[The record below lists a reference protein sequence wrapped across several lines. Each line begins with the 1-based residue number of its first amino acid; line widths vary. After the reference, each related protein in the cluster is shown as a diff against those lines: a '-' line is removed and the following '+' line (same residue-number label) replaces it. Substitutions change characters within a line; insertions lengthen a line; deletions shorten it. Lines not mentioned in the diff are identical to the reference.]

1 VLQQYSIQNIAGIIH
16 ANFTQHAT
24 ETSIAELL
32 IDSRAITNADTSL
45 FFAIVGQR
53 NNGHKYINELYQ
65 KGVRNFVVQAK
76 VDVSKLHNANILEV
90 KDTLHALQML
100 ATHKRRQFQIPVIG
114 ITGSNGKTIIKEWL
128 YQLLYN
134 NNTICRSPKS
144 YNSQVGVPLSVWQ
157 LNNDDTLGI
166 FEAGISQKNEMQLL
180 ENIIKPTI
188 GVFTNIGNAHNE
200 GFENTQQKAH
210 EKFKLFQHAE
220 CLIYCKDYENIHT
233 EVLDYN
239 AQHST
244 EKQLK
249 TFCWSRKTKADLVV
263 GKISTTNNNT
273 HIQGIYN
280 NSFLEIEIPF
290 IDSAS
295 IENAIHCWCVMLHV
309 GIEQQKI
316 QEQMLQLTPVAMR
329 LELKEGINN
338 CVIVNDFY
346 NSDINSLSIALDYL
360 NAQPLQ
366 KKTLIIS
373 DIFQSGMNSEELY
386 AKVASLI
393 KAKNI
398 ERVIGIGSAIKKH
411 IASFATNAQSFEN
424 TDEFITHFKSETFHN
439 EAILLKGSRQFQF
452 ERISQLLQQKSHET
466 ILEINLNAVLNN
478 YIFYR
483 SKLKPNVKVMA
494 MVKAF
499 SYGSGSYEV
508 ANLLQYNRVNYLAVA
523 YADEG
528 VELRKRGIKT
538 PIMVMNVTADSFD
551 KILEYNLEPE
561 IYCKRLLTQICA
573 WAKTKI
579 NHINQFP
586 IHLKIDS
593 GMHRLGFIESEI
605 EDAMHS
611 IKINGLLTVKS
622 VFSHLVASD
631 NQTHDEFTHQQINTF
646 ENCCS
651 IISSQLNYTFE
662 KHILNSGGI
671 TRFVDAQYDMVR
683 LGIGLYGISNNDLEK
698 PFLENVC
705 TLKTIISQIKL
716 LEMGDTV
723 GYSRNGKISQP
734 TKIATLPIGYAD
746 GFGRKLGNGNFAVLI
761 NNKKAKTIGNIC
773 MDMCMVDV
781 TDIDCNEGDEAIIFG
796 QNAPII
802 EYASALETI
811 SYEALTSV
819 SERVKRVYMKE

>member
-1 VLQQYSIQNIAGIIH
+1 VLQQYSIQNVAGIIH
-16 ANFTQHAT
+16 ANWIQHANENYVT
-24 ETSIAELL
+24 ELL
-32 IDSRAITNADTSL
+32 IDSRAITIPETSL

-53 NNGHKYINELYQ
+53 NNGHTYINDLYQ
-65 KGVRNFVVQAK
+65 KGVRNFVVQEK
-76 VDVSKLHNANILEV
+76 IDVSELHNANVLEV

-100 ATHKRRQFQIPVIG
+100 ATNKRRQFQIPIIG

-128 YQLLYN
+128 YHLLYSN
-134 NNTICRSPKS
+134 YNICRSPKS
-144 YNSQVGVPLSVWQ
+144 FNSQVGVPLSVWQ
-157 LNNDDTLGI
+157 LNDENTLGI
-166 FEAGISQKNEMQLL
+166 FEAGISKPNEMQLL
-180 ENIIKPTI
+180 ENIIEPTI

-200 GFENTQQKAH
+200 GFDSSQQKAH
-210 EKFKLFQHAE
+210 EKFKLFQHSQ
-220 CLIYCKDYENIHT
+220 CLIYCKDYENIHI
-233 EVLDYN
+233 EIVGYN

-263 GKISTTNNNT
+263 GKVSSANNNT
-273 HIQGIYN
+273 HIQGVYN
-280 NSFLEIEIPF
+280 NAFLEITIPF

-295 IENAIHCWCVMLHV
+295 IENAIHCWCVMLYL

-316 QEQMLQLTPVAMR
+316 QEQMLQLTSVAMR

-386 AKVASLI
+386 SKVASLI

-411 IASFATNAQSFEN
+411 IASFATNAESFEN
-424 TDEFITHFKSETFHN
+424 SDEFIAHFKSETFHN

-466 ILEINLNAVLNN
+466 ILEINLNALLNN

-483 SKLKPNVKVMA
+483 SKLKPNVRVMA

-579 NHINQFP
+579 SHTNPFP
-586 IHLKIDS
+586 IHLKIDT
-593 GMHRLGFIESEI
+593 GMHRLGFMKSEI
-605 EDAMHS
+605 EDAVHS
-611 IKINGLLTVKS
+611 IKINGLLTIKS

-631 NQTHDEFTHQQINTF
+631 NETHDEFSNHQISTF
-646 ENCCS
+646 ENCCN
-651 IISSQLNYTFE
+651 IISSLINYTFE

-683 LGIGLYGISNNDLEK
+683 LGIGLYGISNNDVEK

-705 TLKTIISQIKL
+705 TLKTIISQIKV
-716 LEMGDTV
+716 LENGDTV
-723 GYSRNGKISQP
+723 GYSRNGKIIQT

-746 GFGRKLGNGNFAVLI
+746 GFGRVLGNGNYSVYI
-761 NNKKAKTIGNIC
+761 NNKKAPTIGNIC

-781 TDIDCNEGDEAIIFG
+781 TNLDCNEGDEVIIFG
-796 QNAPII
+796 QNAPIN
-802 EYASALETI
+802 EYAISLGTI
-811 SYEALTSV
+811 GYEALTSV
-819 SERVKRVYMKE
+819 SERVKRVYMKD